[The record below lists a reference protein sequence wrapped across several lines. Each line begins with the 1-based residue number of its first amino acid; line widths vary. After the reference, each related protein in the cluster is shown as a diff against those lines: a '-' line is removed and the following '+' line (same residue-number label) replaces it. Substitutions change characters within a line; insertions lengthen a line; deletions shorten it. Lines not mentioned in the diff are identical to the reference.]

1 MSDAINQLNALEE
14 EIKKKKFPSA
24 VKKTILTMLD
34 KKAERISVLKL
45 SGLSD
50 ISDYLILCT
59 GLSAR
64 QNQAISD
71 EIATRLG
78 KDQKM
83 KPFNIEGT
91 NPGDWILL
99 DYIDFIVHI
108 FLPDI
113 RDRYA
118 LEKMW
123 MDAKRYDFFL
133 D

>member
-1 MSDAINQLNALEE
+1 
-14 EIKKKKFPSA
+14 
-24 VKKTILTMLD
+24 MLD
-34 KKAERISVLKL
+34 KQAERITVLKL
-45 SGLSD
+45 TGLSD
-50 ISDYLILCT
+50 ISDYLILCSGHST
-59 GLSAR
+59 R
-64 QNQAISD
+64 QNQAICD
-71 EIATRLG
+71 EIASSLG
-78 KDQKM
+78 KEHKM

-108 FLPDI
+108 FMPDM
-113 RDRYA
+113 RDRYS